1 MRQGRG
7 HECSKVM
14 QPVNHADL
22 KERMMVMMMMVM
34 VMMRQYVIPTFKG
47 GYNFDK

>member
-7 HECSKVM
+7 HESSKVM

-22 KERMMVMMMMVM
+22 KERMMVM
-34 VMMRQYVIPTFKG
+34 VMMRQYVIPTFKD

>member
-1 MRQGRG
+1 
-7 HECSKVM
+7 M

-22 KERMMVMMMMVM
+22 KEKMVVMMMMVM
-34 VMMRQYVIPTFKG
+34 VMMRQYVVPTFKD

>member
-1 MRQGRG
+1 
-7 HECSKVM
+7 M

-22 KERMMVMMMMVM
+22 KEKMVVMMMMVM
-34 VMMRQYVIPTFKG
+34 VMMRQYVIPTFKD